1 MTAHFSSELSQTD
14 QQHSIFLQRI
24 TVNLKRFAQHESEVM
39 DVTLTQ
45 EYQYWFPS
53 ALLSGGSEKDVSLFR
68 ILCSKHVQFKA
79 MLLRD
84 SQLIILSWHDTKN
97 VIFGSDWFRICLH
110 DHFPP
115 VSMWYPLAVSKYFKR
130 SI

>member
-53 ALLSGGSEKDVSLFR
+53 GLLSEGSEKDVSF
-68 ILCSKHVQFKA
+68 V
-79 MLLRD
+79 
-84 SQLIILSWHDTKN
+84 
-97 VIFGSDWFRICLH
+97 
-110 DHFPP
+110 
-115 VSMWYPLAVSKYFKR
+115 
-130 SI
+130 